1 MASVSRTRR
10 RDLPGN
16 SFPIKG
22 KGNSENILAK
32 IKATEFLDHRAIRS
46 FPARQMLFHTETD
59 IGKQGGRPMT
69 AALKI
74 VVADD
79 DATFVRFCQET
90 LASLGH
96 EVVGTASSGAE
107 LVAKCLEAQPDL
119 VITDI
124 KMPDMDGIEAARQI
138 YQQTAMP
145 FILVTGHPDP
155 EFLERAGASYILAYL
170 IKPIKAK
177 DLQPAISIA
186 VRRFAEFQALRQES
200 SDLRQ
205 ALQERKIIERAKG
218 ILMQRAGL
226 DEAAAF
232 ARMQKMARD
241 SNRKLVH
248 MAEIFLTADEAFER
262 LTPPNS

>member
-1 MASVSRTRR
+1 M
-10 RDLPGN
+10 
-16 SFPIKG
+16 
-22 KGNSENILAK
+22 
-32 IKATEFLDHRAIRS
+32 
-46 FPARQMLFHTETD
+46 
-59 IGKQGGRPMT
+59 MT

-79 DATFVRFCQET
+79 DATFVKFCQET
-90 LASLGH
+90 LSTLGH
-96 EVVGTASSGAE
+96 QVVATASTGAG
-107 LVAKCLEAQPDL
+107 LVAKCLKAPPDL

-124 KMPDMDGIEAARQI
+124 MMPDMDGIEAARQI
-138 YQQTAMP
+138 YQKTAMP
-145 FILVTGHPDP
+145 FILVTGFQDP
-155 EFLERAGASYILAYL
+155 EFLERAAASYILAYL
-170 IKPIKAK
+170 IKPIKAT

-186 VRRFAEFQALRQES
+186 VRRFDEFQHLRQES

-241 SNRKLVH
+241 SNRKLVNV
-248 MAEIFLTADEAFER
+248 AEVFLTADEAFQR
-262 LTPPNS
+262 LIEPSS

>member
-1 MASVSRTRR
+1 M
-10 RDLPGN
+10 
-16 SFPIKG
+16 
-22 KGNSENILAK
+22 
-32 IKATEFLDHRAIRS
+32 
-46 FPARQMLFHTETD
+46 
-59 IGKQGGRPMT
+59 MT

-79 DATFVRFCQET
+79 DATFVKFCQET
-90 LASLGH
+90 LSTLGH
-96 EVVGTASSGAE
+96 QVVATASTGAG
-107 LVAKCLEAQPDL
+107 LVATCLQAPPDL

-124 KMPDMDGIEAARQI
+124 MMPDMDGIEAARQI
-138 YQQTAMP
+138 YQKTAMP
-145 FILVTGHPDP
+145 FILVTGFQDP
-155 EFLERAGASYILAYL
+155 EFLERAAASYVLAYL
-170 IKPIKAK
+170 IKPIKVT

-186 VRRFAEFQALRQES
+186 VRRFGEFQHLRQES

-248 MAEIFLTADEAFER
+248 MAEVFLTADEAFQK
-262 LTPPNS
+262 LTSPNS